1 VSHDWRVLAQAASLR
16 LVTPAPAEAAVAD
29 AERVLGSRLSESL
42 RDLYAHSDGLTDEW
56 GYAYVLPISE
66 LRQQNQYFRMAF
78 GDLYMSFD
86 DLILFGQLGNGD
98 MLFQPRVPQDN
109 ENVFVW
115 DHEDDSRAWRATDVA
130 DALRRLAAGP
140 AQ

>member
-1 VSHDWRVLAQAASLR
+1 LR

-130 DALRRLAAGP
+130 DALRRLAAGQ

>member
-1 VSHDWRVLAQAASLR
+1 VAHDWKLLAEAASLR
-16 LVTPAPAEAAVAD
+16 LVTPRPAEAAVAD

-42 RDLYAHSDGLTDEW
+42 RDLYAHTDGLTDEW

-66 LRQQNQYFRMAF
+66 LGRQNQHFRTAF

-115 DHEDDSRAWRATDVA
+115 DHEDDSRTWFANDVA
-130 DALRRLAAGP
+130 DALRRLAAG
-140 AQ
+140 QDQ

>member
-1 VSHDWRVLAQAASLR
+1 MSHDWRVLAEIALLR
-16 LVTPAPAEAAVAD
+16 RVTPAPAEAAVAD
-29 AERVLGSRLSESL
+29 TERVLGSRLSESL

-56 GYAYVLPISE
+56 GYAYVLPISD
-66 LRQQNQYFRMAF
+66 LRQQNQHFRTAF

-98 MLFQPRVPQDN
+98 MLFQPLVPRDN

-115 DHEDDSRAWRATDVA
+115 DHEDDSRTWLASDVA
-130 DALRRLAAGP
+130 DALRRLAAGQAP
-140 AQ
+140 

>member
-1 VSHDWRVLAQAASLR
+1 LR
-16 LVTPAPAEAAVAD
+16 FVTPAPTDAAVAD

-56 GYAYVLPISE
+56 GYAYVLPISD
-66 LRQQNQYFRMAF
+66 LRQQNQYFRAAF

-86 DLILFGQLGNGD
+86 DLILFGELGNGD
-98 MLFQPRVPQDN
+98 MLFQPCVPPDN

-115 DHEDDSRAWRATDVA
+115 DHEDDSRTWRATDVA
-130 DALRRLAAGP
+130 DALRRLAAGQP
-140 AQ
+140 Q